1 MDNLEVDLMIDVE
14 NLIPKFDTNGIEN
27 LVRANFGRVNAF
39 HEQTGVLLVCRNDAH
54 KFKQFDHWNR
64 KGLACY
70 SVIIPYEKALSD
82 ETSKE
87 ELTKICADLVVECL
101 LFWAEKKQKRAAKTR
116 AKAA

>member
-1 MDNLEVDLMIDVE
+1 MPIFRINMMIDAE
-14 NLIPKFDTNGIEN
+14 RMMWKIDTDGVKN
-27 LVRANFGRVNAF
+27 LVLKNEAIATNLDRD
-39 HEQTGVLLVCRNDAH
+39 TGVLLVCREDWQ

-70 SVIIPYEKALSD
+70 SVIVPYEKAVSD

-116 AKAA
+116 TKAA

>member
-1 MDNLEVDLMIDVE
+1 MHIFRINMMIDVE
-14 NLIPKFDTNGIEN
+14 KMMWKIDTNGVKD
-27 LVRANFGRVNAF
+27 LVLKSDAITTYLDRDI
-39 HEQTGVLLVCRNDAH
+39 GVLLVCREDWH
-54 KFKQFDHWNR
+54 KFKQFDHWTR

-87 ELTKICADLVVECL
+87 ALTKICADLVVECL
-101 LFWAEKKQKRAAKTR
+101 LLWAEKKRKKAAKAQ

>member
-1 MDNLEVDLMIDVE
+1 MKDLKISSMVE
-14 NLIPKFDTNGIEN
+14 NKALFWKIDTEGVKDRILNCNTVATILGEN
-27 LVRANFGRVNAF
+27 
-39 HEQTGVLLVCRNDAH
+39 TGVLLVCREDQQ

-70 SVIIPYEKALSD
+70 SVIVPYEKAVSD